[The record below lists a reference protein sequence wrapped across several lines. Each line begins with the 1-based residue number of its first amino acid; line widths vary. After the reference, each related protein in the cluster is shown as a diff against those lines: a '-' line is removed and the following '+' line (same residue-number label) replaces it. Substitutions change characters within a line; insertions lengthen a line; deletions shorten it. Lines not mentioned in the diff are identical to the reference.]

1 MSFIWDF
8 QSDLDT
14 ARSVDPADVLEYATM
29 LCARIGP
36 EFMLRWLNTKDDI
49 EREMLQKISID
60 VIEEK
65 EKLMLNQAIMIAN
78 EVGKMFSN
86 K

>member
-1 MSFIWDF
+1 
-8 QSDLDT
+8 
-14 ARSVDPADVLEYATM
+14 
-29 LCARIGP
+29 
-36 EFMLRWLNTKDDI
+36 
-49 EREMLQKISID
+49 MLQKISID